1 MGALTTVVGFIGFM
15 LVLGSAGAL
24 EMNNITMLQCLW
36 QSLIGL
42 LLVSVS
48 IFFSLGMKIKGVS
61 K

>member
-42 LLVSVS
+42 LLMSVS
-48 IFFSLGMKIKGVS
+48 IFFSLGMKTEEVNK
-61 K
+61 

>member
-1 MGALTTVVGFIGFM
+1 MGALTAVVGFIGCM

-48 IFFSLGMKIKGVS
+48 IFFSLGTKS
-61 K
+61 ET